1 MIGSSVC
8 SSRSSKPSEDSVTLT
23 HHHWAFTQQDIWV
36 CCITVSLHLWK
47 ACGCAVF
54 FFFLISREKK
64 KFLRDLTTQVRKRN
78 KCKNIQPCK
87 LQACSST
94 VQSTADRH
102 NHCLLI
108 CHPPRWFKAGG
119 ADGNFCAV
127 TALCM
132 SLSWCYFQEQ
142 KERSL
147 KIKTKKQHHKLLAI
161 SVMVDWLI

>member
-1 MIGSSVC
+1 MIGSSVR

-23 HHHWAFTQQDIWV
+23 HHHWAFTQQDIWL
-36 CCITVSLHLWK
+36 CCITVSLHLWQ
-47 ACGCAVF
+47 ACGCVVV
-54 FFFLISREKK
+54 FLISREKK

-78 KCKNIQPCK
+78 KHQNIQPCK

-132 SLSWCYFQEQ
+132 SLSWCYFQER
-142 KERSL
+142 KERTW
-147 KIKTKKQHHKLLAI
+147 KIKTRKQHYRLLAI

>member
-47 ACGCAVF
+47 ACGCAVC
-54 FFFLISREKK
+54 FFLISREKK

-78 KCKNIQPCK
+78 KYQKYTT
-87 LQACSST
+87 LQACLST